1 MGNPVRSGLKIT
13 VLVAMMAIA
22 WSCDSDESTLSGHAS
37 EEPTLVEVTAVYDPE
52 RNLHLFKTNVETMP
66 AGWTTFKLVNASPM
80 VHFIFLDHLPGNR
93 TSKELLTEVSP
104 IFQQASYL
112 IAEGKV
118 EEAYQQFSALPDW
131 FGDIVFRGGPGFL
144 SPGYTSEATLYLE
157 PGNYVM
163 ECYIKTSDGTFHW
176 NLGMH
181 ADFRVSNELSNAV
194 APENATIE
202 IFITDEGLTV
212 EGNPAPGD
220 HLVAVHFQEQTP
232 SFVQKDVHLIRLN
245 EGVDIEDVTLW
256 LDSMQ
261 AAGIVSTRD
270 NPAPAIFLGGV
281 HEMPAGNTAYFP
293 VSLQPGDYA
302 WISEQ
307 PVAQAMYQVFTV
319 GSD

>member
-1 MGNPVRSGLKIT
+1 
-13 VLVAMMAIA
+13 
-22 WSCDSDESTLSGHAS
+22 
-37 EEPTLVEVTAVYDPE
+37 
-52 RNLHLFKTNVETMP
+52 
-66 AGWTTFKLVNASPM
+66 M

-112 IAEGKV
+112 ITEGKV
-118 EEAYQQFSALPDW
+118 EEAYQQFSTLPEW

-181 ADFRVSNELSNAV
+181 VDFRVSNELSNAV

-212 EGNPAPGD
+212 EGNPAP
-220 HLVAVHFQEQTP
+220 AV
-232 SFVQKDVHLIRLN
+232 
-245 EGVDIEDVTLW
+245 
-256 LDSMQ
+256 
-261 AAGIVSTRD
+261 
-270 NPAPAIFLGGV
+270 FLGGV

-307 PVAQAMYQVFTV
+307 PVAQATYQIFTV